1 MPEEAVH
8 LNVVSNPVSARAK
21 FRRMKICPAIAEFSA
36 VRPVKLRSSRAL
48 SPANPCFTGARSLL
62 RYDFE
67 RIVEAALK
75 AGVAPELYA
84 KTEEFSYG
92 RT

>member
-21 FRRMKICPAIAEFSA
+21 FRRVKICPAIAGFSA
-36 VRPVKLRSSRAL
+36 VPPVKFRCSIHL
-48 SPANPCFTGARSLL
+48 SISNQHFTEARSLL

-75 AGVAPELYA
+75 AGAAPKLYA
-84 KTEEFSYG
+84 QPEELSYG